1 MPPFSRSILR
11 TLIAVS
17 LFVPTLLPAPAPL
30 LAQEG
35 GKEAHAS
42 MEERVSSDARRTDA
56 AAGTT
61 DARRTDATAEMAD
74 ARPYTRWWW
83 FADDI
88 RPGDVRAQLD
98 WLKHAGFGGVE
109 IAFVYPLHG
118 DTAAARLEW
127 LSPEWS
133 GAVAD
138 AAGYCDSI
146 GLGCDLTFGTL
157 WPFGDSRVPPEDGAR
172 VFADST
178 SPKRMRLTWEHPVR
192 GRVVNH
198 LDRHAFERYAARMF
212 AAMDP
217 ALRDAP
223 PERPR
228 HLFCDS
234 WEVETRGLWTPGFDT
249 LFFAEHGY
257 GIRPLMDSLFVPGFE
272 GVFHDYMKSISRLVL
287 DEFYAPF
294 TAAAHSRGA
303 HSRAQCGG
311 APVDLLAAFGRTDVP
326 ESEAILFDPA
336 FSRIPASAA
345 ALYGKPLVSAESF
358 TCLYGWKG
366 WPGPGPHQREERV
379 ADLKLLADALFA
391 QGVNWIIWHGM
402 PYNPPGRDEHFYA
415 SVHVGPR
422 AALAPRLPEFNAY
435 LSEIS
440 AAMRRGVPYG
450 DVAVYLPLE
459 DAWMDVELPDS
470 LKFPWAWGAY
480 EMRYQRLPGDLA
492 GYQPLWINA
501 EALRGARVRE
511 GRLVMGDA
519 AVRALVVD
527 ARFLD
532 RETLHTIIARAE
544 EGLTVC
550 LPQRPREP
558 GRRATEAARIASY
571 NALLDRLYALPSVH
585 GGNAPLRALIPLLR
599 AAGEAREA
607 GDAPAH
613 ALIAREDV
621 PDFRCRVDGATAVL
635 FFPHPASSRLR
646 YPLRYGQADEAGK
659 ETRDLVLHWQG
670 RDIPLRLEFAPGM
683 SLLVEVGA
691 DGIPRINPYILSS
704 P

>member
-1 MPPFSRSILR
+1 MLPLVRILLCSLA
-11 TLIAVS
+11 TVS
-17 LFVPTLLPAPAPL
+17 LLVPSSLR
-30 LAQEG
+30 AQDEG
-35 GKEAHAS
+35 N
-42 MEERVSSDARRTDA
+42 
-56 AAGTT
+56 
-61 DARRTDATAEMAD
+61 D

-133 GAVAD
+133 RVVAD

-157 WPFGDSRVPPEDGAR
+157 WPFGDSRVPQEDGAR
-172 VFADST
+172 VFADSA

-198 LDRHAFERYAARMF
+198 LDRQAFERYAARMF
-212 AAMDP
+212 EAMDP
-217 ALRDAP
+217 ALRDARDD
-223 PERPR
+223 RPR

-249 LFFAEHGY
+249 LFLAAHGY
-257 GIRPLMDSLFVPGFE
+257 DIRPLMDSLFVPGFE
-272 GVFHDYMKSISRLVL
+272 GAFHDYMKSVSRLVL
-287 DEFYAPF
+287 NAFYTPF
-294 TAAAHSRGA
+294 TAAAHGRGA
-303 HSRAQCGG
+303 RSRAQCGG

-345 ALYGKPLVSAESF
+345 ALYAKPLVSAETF

-366 WPGPGPHQREERV
+366 WPGPGPRQGEEHV
-379 ADLKLLADALFA
+379 TDLKLLADALFA
-391 QGVNWIIWHGM
+391 QGVNWIVWHGM

-440 AAMRRGVPYG
+440 AAMRRGTPYG

-480 EMRYQRLPGDLA
+480 ELRYQRLPASLK

-501 EALRGARVRE
+501 EALRSGRVRE
-511 GRLVMGDA
+511 GRLIAGDA
-519 AVRALVVD
+519 AVRTLVVD

-532 RETLHTIIARAE
+532 RETVEAIIARAE

-550 LPQRPREP
+550 LLRKPKEP
-558 GRRATEAARIASY
+558 GHRASEPSRVASY
-571 NALLDRLYALPSVH
+571 HALIDRLYALPSVH
-585 GGNAPLRALIPLLR
+585 TGLAPLGALVPLLR
-599 AAGEAREA
+599 AVEDGREEDHSRENAG
-607 GDAPAH
+607 PAWMG
-613 ALIAREDV
+613 V
-621 PDFRCRVDGATAVL
+621 PDFRCRVDGGTVVL
-635 FFPHPASSRLR
+635 FFPHPASAELR
-646 YPLRYGQADEAGK
+646 YPLRYGQADEAGR
-659 ETRDLVLHWQG
+659 ESRDLVLHWQG
-670 RDIPLRLEFAPGM
+670 RDIPLRLDFAPGM

-691 DGIPRINPYILSS
+691 DGIPRINPYILAS